1 MLMKKVRTSRLITI
15 MLMVLI
21 LSAAGGCGLSSGLR
35 QQSPG
40 PNQPET
46 SQSGTPAPSSLLI
59 NSPVII
65 GTSSIADIVEKVS
78 PAVVNIETTTTV
90 NSNDVFFNNDFFREF
105 FGDSGRVPQSNVQT
119 GVGTGFL
126 ISADGYILTNQH
138 VIDGAS
144 KIVVRMADT
153 DKGLDATVV
162 GQDYEL
168 DLAIIKVSADKKF
181 TTLNMGDSDRIR
193 VGDWV
198 VAIGNPYGLDHT
210 VTVGVISAKG
220 RPINIEDRVYRNL
233 IQTDAAINPGN
244 SGGPLLNTNGEV
256 VGINT
261 AVNYEAQGI
270 GFAISIN
277 TAKEIIEELI
287 RTGKVV
293 RPYIGVWLEP
303 MNETLAARLNIE
315 NSGVIVA
322 NVIPGGPAERAG
334 LRVNDVIV
342 SLNDTPIKDYD
353 GLQNY
358 LRTRKVGEAITVKV
372 IRNGNTLS
380 IPVSLAEK
388 PQNSSR

>member
-1 MLMKKVRTSRLITI
+1 MKNRRTGYGVIILLLLV
-15 MLMVLI
+15 LMV
-21 LSAAGGCGLSSGLR
+21 SASGCGLLFNP
-35 QQSPG
+35 QQPSADRLKTT
-40 PNQPET
+40 QDD
-46 SQSGTPAPSSLLI
+46 TPAPSSLLT

-65 GTSSIADIVEKVS
+65 GTSNIADIVEKVS
-78 PAVVNIETTTTV
+78 PAVVNIETVTNV

-105 FGDSGRVPQSNVQT
+105 FGNGGQPPQPNVQT

-126 ISADGYILTNQH
+126 ISSDGYILTNQH
-138 VIDGAS
+138 VIEGAS
-144 KIVVRMADT
+144 KITVRMSGEDQ
-153 DKGLDATVV
+153 GYDATVV

-168 DLAIIKVSADKKF
+168 DLAIIKVKAEKKL
-181 TTLNMGDSDRIR
+181 TTLNLGDSDRIR

-220 RPINIEDRVYRNL
+220 RPISIEDRVYRNL

-270 GFAISIN
+270 GFAISVN
-277 TAKEIIEELI
+277 TAKEIIDELI
-287 RTGKVV
+287 RTGKVI

-303 MNETLAARLNIE
+303 MNETFAARYKIN

-322 NVIPGGPAERAG
+322 NVIPGGPAEKAG
-334 LRVNDVIV
+334 LKVNDVIV
-342 SLNDTPIKDYD
+342 SLNDTAIRDYD
-353 GLQNY
+353 GLQDF
-358 LRTRKVGEAITVKV
+358 LQTREVGETITVKV
-372 IRNGNTLS
+372 IRNGNTQT
-380 IPVSLAEK
+380 IPVILAEK
-388 PQNSSR
+388 PQGNSR

>member
-1 MLMKKVRTSRLITI
+1 MRTRYIFNTLLIF
-15 MLMVLI
+15 VLL
-21 LSAAGGCGLSSGLR
+21 LSAGGCGWLSPSQPSPSPNPNENG
-35 QQSPG
+35 QSAA
-40 PNQPET
+40 
-46 SQSGTPAPSSLLI
+46 PAPSSLLL
-59 NSPVII
+59 NSPAIL
-65 GTSSIADIVEKVS
+65 GTSNIADIVEKVS

-90 NSNDVFFNNDFFREF
+90 NGNDVFFNNEFFREF
-105 FGDSGRVPQSNVQT
+105 FGNDGRLPQPNVQT
-119 GVGTGFL
+119 GVGTGFI
-126 ISADGYILTNQH
+126 ISSDGYILTNQH

-144 KIVVRMADT
+144 KIVVRMADSEQ
-153 DKGLDATVV
+153 GYDATVV

-168 DLAIIKVSADKKF
+168 DLAIIKVEANKTL

-220 RPINIEDRVYRNL
+220 RPISIENRVYRNL

-244 SGGPLLNTNGEV
+244 SGGPLLNTSGEV

-277 TAKEIIEELI
+277 TAKEIIDELI

-303 MNETLAARLNIE
+303 MNEAFAARFNIA

-322 NVIPGGPAERAG
+322 NVIAGGPAEKAG
-334 LRVNDVIV
+334 IQVNDVIV
-342 SLNDTPIKDYD
+342 SLNGTTIKDYE
-353 GLQNY
+353 GLQDF
-358 LRTRKVGEAITVKV
+358 LQTRKVGETITVEI

-380 IPVSLAEK
+380 IPVTLAEK

>member
-1 MLMKKVRTSRLITI
+1 MITITI
-15 MLMVLI
+15 MMVL
-21 LSAAGGCGLSSGLR
+21 LAAAGGCGLVSPTR
-35 QQSPG
+35 QQSPD
-40 PNQPET
+40 PNLTEH
-46 SQSGTPAPSSLLI
+46 SQTGTPTPSGLLT

-65 GTSSIADIVEKVS
+65 GTSTIADIVEKVS

-90 NSNDVFFNNDFFREF
+90 NSEDVFFNNDFFREF
-105 FGDSGRVPQSNVQT
+105 FGNDSRVPRPNVQT

-126 ISADGYILTNQH
+126 ISSDGYILTNQH
-138 VIDGAS
+138 VIDGATQ
-144 KIVVRMADT
+144 IVVRIDESDQDYQA
-153 DKGLDATVV
+153 AVV

-168 DLAIIKVSADKKF
+168 DLAIIKVESDKTF

-220 RPINIEDRVYRNL
+220 RPISIEDRVYRNL

-244 SGGPLLNTNGEV
+244 SGGPLLNTIGEV

-277 TAKEIIEELI
+277 TAKEIIDELI
-287 RTGKVV
+287 RTGQVV

-303 MNETLAARLNIE
+303 MNETLAARYNIE
-315 NSGVIVA
+315 NSGVIIA
-322 NVIPGGPAERAG
+322 SVIPGGPAEKAG

-342 SLNDTPIKDYD
+342 SLNNTTVRDYE
-353 GLQNY
+353 GLQDF
-358 LRTRKVGEAITVKV
+358 LHTREVGETITVKI
-372 IRNGNTLS
+372 IRSGNAVS
-380 IPVSLAEK
+380 IPVTLAEK

>member
-1 MLMKKVRTSRLITI
+1 MKKRRTGYL
-15 MLMVLI
+15 VHI
-21 LSAAGGCGLSSGLR
+21 LLLLVIVVSASGCGLLSSPQ
-35 QQSPG
+35 QQSPDKIKTT
-40 PNQPET
+40 QE
-46 SQSGTPAPSSLLI
+46 GTPAPSSLLT

-65 GTSSIADIVEKVS
+65 GTSNIADIVEKVS
-78 PAVVNIETTTTV
+78 PAVVNIETVTNV

-105 FGDSGRVPQSNVQT
+105 FGNGGQPPQPNVQT

-126 ISADGYILTNQH
+126 ISSDGYILTNQH
-138 VIDGAS
+138 VIEGAS
-144 KIVVRMADT
+144 KITVRMSGEDQ
-153 DKGLDATVV
+153 GYDATVV

-168 DLAIIKVSADKKF
+168 DLAIIKVKADKKL
-181 TTLNMGDSDRIR
+181 TTLNLGDSDRIR

-220 RPINIEDRVYRNL
+220 RPISIEDRVYRNL

-270 GFAISIN
+270 GFAISVN
-277 TAKEIIEELI
+277 TAKEIIDELI
-287 RTGKVV
+287 RTGKVI

-303 MNETLAARLNIE
+303 MNETFAARYNIN

-322 NVIPGGPAERAG
+322 NVIPGGPAEKAG
-334 LRVNDVIV
+334 IKVNDVIV
-342 SLNDTPIKDYD
+342 SLNDTAIKDYE
-353 GLQNY
+353 GLQDF
-358 LRTRKVGEAITVKV
+358 LQTREVGETITVKV
-372 IRNGNTLS
+372 IRNGNTQA
-380 IPVSLAEK
+380 IPVILAEK
-388 PQNSSR
+388 PQGNSR

>member
-1 MLMKKVRTSRLITI
+1 MKNRRTRHIINTLLIF
-15 MLMVLI
+15 VL
-21 LSAAGGCGLSSGLR
+21 LCSVGGCGLLSPSSQPSPDPNR
-35 QQSPG
+35 SENKQS
-40 PNQPET
+40 EA
-46 SQSGTPAPSSLLI
+46 PAPSSLLL
-59 NSPVII
+59 NSPAII
-65 GTSSIADIVEKVS
+65 GTSNIADIVEKVS

-90 NSNDVFFNNDFFREF
+90 NSNDVFFNNEFFREF
-105 FGDSGRVPQSNVQT
+105 FGNDGLVPQPNVQT

-126 ISADGYILTNQH
+126 ISSDGYILTNQH

-144 KIVVRMADT
+144 QITVRMADV
-153 DKGLDATVV
+153 DKGYEATVV

-168 DLAIIKVSADKKF
+168 DLAIIKVQPDRTF

-220 RPINIEDRVYRNL
+220 RPISIEDRVYRNL

-277 TAKEIIEELI
+277 TAKEIIDELI

-303 MNETLAARLNIE
+303 MNETLAARFNID
-315 NSGVIVA
+315 NSGVLVA
-322 NVIPGGPAERAG
+322 NVIPGGPAEKAG
-334 LRVNDVIV
+334 LRVNDVII
-342 SLNDTPIKDYD
+342 SLNDKSIKDYE
-353 GLQNY
+353 GLQDF
-358 LRTRKVGEAITVKV
+358 LRTREVGETITVKV
-372 IRNGNTLS
+372 IRSGSTLS
-380 IPVSLAEK
+380 IPVTLAEK
-388 PQNSSR
+388 PQGSTR